1 MNRYFTDIFGHLGV
15 AWAPNVHSQIHGQ
28 IGNVC
33 SLNPTIHQS
42 EKKTFFYYYFSFQQ
56 IYPVRQ

>member
-33 SLNPTIHQS
+33 SLNTTIHQS
-42 EKKTFFYYYFSFQQ
+42 GKKAFFIIIIHFNKFT
-56 IYPVRQ
+56 R